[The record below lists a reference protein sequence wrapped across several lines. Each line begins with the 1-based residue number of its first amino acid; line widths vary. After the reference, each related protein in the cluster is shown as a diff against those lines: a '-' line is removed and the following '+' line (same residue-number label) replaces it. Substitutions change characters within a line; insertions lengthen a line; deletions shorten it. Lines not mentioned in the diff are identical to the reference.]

1 MAIKRIAVIGLG
13 MMGTPISA
21 LLLKAGYAVTGY
33 DVVKTQMTDLVP
45 QGMKPAASPK
55 QAVKDAEVVIL
66 SLANWKIL
74 RRWSR
79 ERPAYWRGSGRARS
93 SPT

>member
-1 MAIKRIAVIGLG
+1 MGIKRIAVIGLG

-21 LLLKAGYAVTGY
+21 LLLKAGYSVTGY
-33 DVVKTQMTDLVP
+33 DIVKKQMDDLVP

-55 QAVKDAEVVIL
+55 AAVKDAEFIIL

-74 RRWSR
+74 QEVVA
-79 ERPAYWRGSGRARS
+79 ERPVYWGVSARAR
-93 SPT
+93 